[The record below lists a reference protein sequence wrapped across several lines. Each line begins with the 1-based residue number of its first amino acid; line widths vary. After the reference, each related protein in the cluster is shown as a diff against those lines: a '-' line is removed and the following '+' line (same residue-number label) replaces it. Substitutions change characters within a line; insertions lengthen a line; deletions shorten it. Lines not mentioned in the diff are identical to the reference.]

1 MGCNSEFERAFMD
14 RSLVLVKQYEGSYDA
29 TLLLNCLLGLLVV
42 PNERCLDSIP
52 TDPID
57 DLRKWGISPDAIQDC
72 GRSQGIDA
80 PTTLRGLVKHLRNA
94 VAHSRFKPDPDR
106 GEVEAFCFH
115 DKSGF
120 RARVKL
126 SELREFV
133 ERLAEKLKAM

>member
-1 MGCNSEFERAFMD
+1 MSYNSDFERAFMD
-14 RSLVLVKQYEGSYDA
+14 RSLVLVKQYEGPYDA

-42 PNERCLDSIP
+42 PKELCLKSLP

-57 DLRKWGISPDAIQDC
+57 DSRKWGISPDAIQL
-72 GRSQGIDA
+72 GA
-80 PTTLRGLVKHLRNA
+80 PITLQCLVRRLRNA
-94 VAHSRFKPDPDR
+94 VAHFHFKPDPDR
-106 GEVEAFCFH
+106 GEVEAFDFW
-115 DKSGF
+115 DKDPPPRARVNF